1 MIVLL
6 GGLKGGTGK
15 STLAT
20 NLAALRALDGHE
32 VLLIDADSQGS
43 AAFWAEI
50 RDESGIKPRVPCVQK
65 RGRRI
70 HDEIKEM
77 SGKFG
82 TIVIDAGGRDNP
94 GLRSSMLA
102 ADLLIVPTKAS
113 QYDLTSLE
121 DLAVVIEDCLLIN
134 PKLKTL
140 VVINMAHA
148 NPQVSE
154 GQEAKEYLGE
164 VAHIDLAETVI
175 RDRII
180 FRKSSRT
187 GRSILEMKPSDPKA
201 ASEIKAIYE
210 EVFRGGV

>member
-1 MIVLL
+1 MIVLV

-32 VLLIDADSQGS
+32 VLLIDADSQAS

-50 RDESGIKPRVPCVQK
+50 RDDSGIKPRVPCVQK

-102 ADLLIVPTKAS
+102 ADLLVVPTKAS
-113 QYDLTSLE
+113 QYDLSSLE
-121 DLAVVIEDCLLIN
+121 DLAIVIEDCLLIN
-134 PKLKTL
+134 PSLKAL

-154 GQEAKEYLGE
+154 GEEAKEYLEE

-175 RDRII
+175 RDRIT

-187 GRSILEMKPSDPKA
+187 GQSIIEMKPSDPKA
-201 ASEIKAIYE
+201 TSEIKAFYE
-210 EVFRGGV
+210 EVFHAGV

>member
-20 NLAALRALDGHE
+20 NLAALRALNGHE
-32 VLLIDADSQGS
+32 VLLIDADSQAS

-50 RDESGIKPRVPCVQK
+50 RDEAGIKPRVPAVQK

-77 SGKFG
+77 SSKFD

-102 ADLLIVPTKAS
+102 SDLLVVPTKAS
-113 QYDLTSLE
+113 QYDLTSLD
-121 DLAVVIEDCLLIN
+121 DLSVVIEDCLMVN
-134 PKLKTL
+134 PGLRTL
-140 VVINMAHA
+140 VVLNMAHV

-154 GQEAKEYLGE
+154 GHEAREYLAE
-164 VAHIDLAETVI
+164 VAQVDLADTVI

-187 GRSILEMKPSDPKA
+187 GQSVVEMTPSDPKA
-201 ASEIKAIYE
+201 VAEIKSIYE
-210 EVFRGGV
+210 EIFGGAT